1 MMLAMLAALTAGAC
15 AATAALWALGFAGG
29 NGATARLQALRGE
42 HPLTNQ
48 RDDGGTRVSLRKRAN
63 VNLAGITVVSA
74 NIATNWAKDLERAGL
89 TLNVKEFFIVRL
101 VVGLVLAAVVA
112 LLVPFPI
119 LALPAAGLGFYVVG
133 FWIKMR
139 IGKRKKKLEHQLV
152 ELLQMMS
159 SGLRAG
165 FGFIQAMESAS
176 AQIPDPLQTE
186 VRRTLRDI
194 SVGATV
200 EQALDGLNTRVD
212 SSDFD
217 IVITAILIQRQV
229 GGNLAE
235 ILENVAH
242 TMRERERIRGEI
254 QTLTSQQRLT
264 GYVIG
269 GIPVALFGVFMVIS
283 PDFTSKLFTD
293 PFGRMLL
300 GAALAMEFLG
310 FMVIRKIVNIEV

>member
-1 MMLAMLAALTAGAC
+1 MMLAILAALTAGAC
-15 AATAALWALGFAGG
+15 AGSAALWVLGFAGA

-42 HPLTNQ
+42 HPLQSQN
-48 RDDGGTRVSLRKRAN
+48 DAPGTGISLRKRAN
-63 VNLAGITVVSA
+63 VNLAGFTVVSA
-74 NIATNWAKDLERAGL
+74 NISANWAKDLERAGL
-89 TLNVKEFFIVRL
+89 TLNVKEYFIVRL
-101 VVGLVLAAVVA
+101 IVGLVLGAVVA
-112 LLVPFPI
+112 MVVPFPI
-119 LALPAAGLGFYVVG
+119 LALPAAAIGFYVVG
-133 FWIKMR
+133 FWLKIR
-139 IGKRKKKLEHQLV
+139 IGKRKSKLEHQLV

-165 FGFIQAMESAS
+165 FGFSQAMESA
-176 AQIPDPLQTE
+176 ANQLPDPLQTE
-186 VRRTLRDI
+186 IKRALRDI

-200 EQALDGLNTRVD
+200 EQSLEALNIRVG

-269 GIPVALFGVFMVIS
+269 GIPVGLFVVFMFVN
-283 PDFTSKLFTD
+283 PEFTTLLFTD

-300 GAALAMEFLG
+300 GGAMVMEFMG

>member
-1 MMLAMLAALTAGAC
+1 MMLAILAALTAGAC
-15 AATAALWALGFAGG
+15 ASTAALWALGFGG
-29 NGATARLQALRGE
+29 ANGATARLAALRGE
-42 HPLTNQ
+42 HPLQSQ
-48 RDDGGTRVSLRKRAN
+48 RDEPGTGISLRKRAN
-63 VNLAGITVVSA
+63 VNLAGITVVSG
-74 NIATNWAKDLERAGL
+74 NIATNWAKQLERAGL
-89 TLNVKEFFIVRL
+89 TLNVKEYFIVR
-101 VVGLVLAAVVA
+101 VVAGLVLASIVA
-112 LLVPFPI
+112 LIIPFPI
-119 LALPAAGLGFYVVG
+119 LAIPAAGLGFYAVG

-139 IGKRKKKLEHQLV
+139 INSRKKKLEHQLV
-152 ELLQMMS
+152 ELLQMVS

-186 VRRTLRDI
+186 IKRSLRDI
-194 SVGATV
+194 AVGATV
-200 EQALDGLNTRVD
+200 EQALDALNTRVG

-269 GIPVALFGVFMVIS
+269 GIPVALFGVFMVMS
-283 PDFTSKLFTD
+283 PEFTSKLFTD
-293 PFGRMLL
+293 PLGRMML
-300 GAALAMEFLG
+300 GAALTMEFLG

>member
-1 MMLAMLAALTAGAC
+1 MLAILAALTAGAC
-15 AATAALWALGFAGG
+15 AGSAALWALGFANT

-42 HPLTNQ
+42 HPLQGQ
-48 RDDGGTRVSLRKRAN
+48 RDEPGAGISLRKRAN

-89 TLNVKEFFIVRL
+89 TLNVKEYFIVRL
-101 VVGLVLAAVVA
+101 VVGLVLAAIVA
-112 LLVPFPI
+112 IVVPFLI
-119 LALPAAGLGFYVVG
+119 LAIPALALGFFVVG

-139 IGKRKKKLEHQLV
+139 IGSRKKKLEHQLV

-165 FGFIQAMESAS
+165 FGFSQAMESAS
-176 AQIPDPLQTE
+176 NQIPDPLQTE
-186 VRRTLRDI
+186 IKRALRDI

-200 EQALDGLNTRVD
+200 EQSLEALNIRVG

-269 GIPVALFGVFMVIS
+269 GIPVGLFVVFMFVN
-283 PDFTSKLFTD
+283 PEFTKLLFTD
-293 PFGRMLL
+293 PFGRLLL
-300 GAALAMEFLG
+300 GGAMVMEFMG